1 MMGVLT
7 FLTHRTK
14 ETKSKQFY
22 PLENHP
28 YRSTIISCVDVR
40 YPEVRR
46 RRCSRTDNISLGR
59 TARNTAGGTGPPAGH
74 RTGGS
79 ACTKVH
85 LHSDNPLQ
93 KKINFNSCVSSAA
106 VGVFLNLRTI

>member
-1 MMGVLT
+1 M
-7 FLTHRTK
+7 
-14 ETKSKQFY
+14 
-22 PLENHP
+22 
-28 YRSTIISCVDVR
+28 
-40 YPEVRR
+40 
-46 RRCSRTDNISLGR
+46 TDNISLGR

-93 KKINFNSCVSSAA
+93 KKKSILILVL
-106 VGVFLNLRTI
+106 VQQR